1 MTIHAFRSDLRD
13 ELVARASADW
23 QLAESFFA
31 RVAAD
36 QRLAAELGALLA
48 NPATPLLMVLPY
60 WQARPEEGGRL
71 VEVVADNAR
80 WLGRVV
86 AESGWPGL
94 SVVGADGADAAWLL
108 AQHDDLANDRRRRW
122 VRPLANAVR
131 LGDADPRHLACL
143 VDRIAVVDGAP
154 QTYGTVA
161 GIEGDEVVFA
171 HPLRDPSTLNRRRRA
186 IGLPTIEADAAL
198 MRRGE
203 IITFGPDRQE
213 HRLTRWPAETDP
225 PADSARAC

>member
-131 LGDADPRHLACL
+131 LGDADPRHLA
-143 VDRIAVVDGAP
+143 
-154 QTYGTVA
+154 
-161 GIEGDEVVFA
+161 
-171 HPLRDPSTLNRRRRA
+171 STLNRRRRA